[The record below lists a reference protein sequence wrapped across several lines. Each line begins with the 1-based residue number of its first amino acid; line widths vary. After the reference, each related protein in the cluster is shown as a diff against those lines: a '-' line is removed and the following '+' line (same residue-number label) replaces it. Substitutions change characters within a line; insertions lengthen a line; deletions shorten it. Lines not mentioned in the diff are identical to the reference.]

1 LRRHSIYNIMT
12 KVIRLTEADLYR
24 IVKRVIT
31 ESNQAAEKGLSQEQ
45 EEMIKGSLNRRDL
58 RVLKMMLD
66 KYGETKLKDMMID
79 VANEIV
85 SGGGIGI
92 EKPGRPDVDDAEQ
105 MSSMNE
111 EDMNNRQVEKDKQ
124 KLSQILQKVFMG
136 GLLATFVSYGMGME
150 VVGIV
155 TYIISMI
162 SLGKLFNIHDN

>member
-1 LRRHSIYNIMT
+1 MT

-24 IVKRVIT
+24 IVKRVMT

>member
-1 LRRHSIYNIMT
+1 MT

>member
-1 LRRHSIYNIMT
+1 MT

-24 IVKRVIT
+24 IVKRVMT

-85 SGGGIGI
+85 SGGGIGV